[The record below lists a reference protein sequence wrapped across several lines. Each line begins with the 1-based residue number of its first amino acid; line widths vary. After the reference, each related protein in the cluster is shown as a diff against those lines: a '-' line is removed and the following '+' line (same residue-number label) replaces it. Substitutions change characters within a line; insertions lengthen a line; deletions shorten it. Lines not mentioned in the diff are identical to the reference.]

1 MGLFGK
7 HMLKVIE
14 WKDESKDTI
23 VYRYDVDDRYAIM
36 KGSKLIVRE
45 SQEAIFV
52 YKGKIC
58 DVFPA
63 GEYTLDTDNL
73 PILTKLFNWKYA
85 FENPYVG
92 EIYYVNMK
100 QFLAL
105 KWGTSNP
112 IMMRD
117 KDFGPIRLRGYGIY
131 SFRVKEPDTFMKEV
145 FGTIKS
151 YKTEDIHENLRKQI
165 LQCMTDTIAESKV
178 PALDLAMNY
187 QELSEMAKRKVGEKF
202 EGIGLELTD
211 IVVENISL
219 PEEVEKMLDKR
230 TSMGI
235 IGDQMGT
242 YQQFQAAE
250 AMRDAA
256 KNPSGFSGAGIGIGA
271 GIGLGSLMGQAM
283 GQSFNNVNNNNG
295 NNNNNQGGGNV
306 KTVKCPK
313 CGASVKEDAK
323 FCPECGEK
331 MGVET
336 CPKCGAK
343 VSAGTKFCPECGAK
357 LGEQVCPKCGAKV
370 KAGAKFCPECGEKL

>member
-1 MGLFGK
+1 MGIFGK

-14 WKDESKDTI
+14 WKDESKDTV
-23 VYRYDVDDRYAIM
+23 VYRFDVDDRYAIM
-36 KGSKLIVRE
+36 KGSQLIVRE
-45 SQEAIFV
+45 SQMAIFV
-52 YKGKIC
+52 YEGKIC
-58 DVFPA
+58 DIFPA
-63 GEYTLDTDNL
+63 GRYVLDTNNL
-73 PILTKLFNWKYA
+73 PILTKIFNWKYA

-117 KDFGPIRLRGYGIY
+117 KDFGMIRLRGYGIY
-131 SFRVKEPDTFMKEV
+131 SFKVKEPDVFMREV

-151 YKTEDIHENLRKQI
+151 YKTEDIHENLKKQI
-165 LQCMTDTIAESKV
+165 LQGMTDTIAEAKI

-187 QELSEMAKRKVGEKF
+187 QELSEMTKRNVGVKF
-202 EGIGLELTD
+202 SNIGLELTD
-211 IVVENISL
+211 LVVENLSL

-230 TSMGI
+230 TSMGV

-242 YQQFQAAE
+242 YTQFQAAE

-256 KNPSGFSGAGIGIGA
+256 KNPGGLSGAGVGIGA
-271 GIGLGSLMGQAM
+271 GIGLGNLMGQAM
-283 GQSFNNVNNNNG
+283 GQSLNNA
-295 NNNNNQGGGNV
+295 NNNQGGGNV

-313 CGASVKEDAK
+313 CGANVKEGAK

-331 MGVET
+331 MGTEV

-343 VSAGTKFCPECGAK
+343 VAAGAKFCPECGVK
-357 LGEQVCPKCGAKV
+357 LGEQACPKCGAKV